1 MATVEVQGPIMQFL
15 LLLILAQM
23 SLTGSS
29 PPPDP
34 VACTNGTSN
43 CIINNAYA
51 SFPDRRT
58 CHAGRVAYVT
68 PRC

>member
-1 MATVEVQGPIMQFL
+1 MATVDGQRAIMQL
-15 LLLILAQM
+15 LLLAVLAQL